1 MKMGKSSSLLLQGTP
16 ASTPV
21 AEAKLDPTRR
31 FLQLWPKI
39 QADLAGVQDV
49 FSQLSP
55 TEVVKERLSKAMK
68 TPAGFPL
75 GKTIQAILNRLPS
88 AIEHMIVVPRLSLV
102 AGSEVVTSRL
112 IATLQ
117 QHYPNGGLCVIGP
130 DEGFKRDANV
140 VPAEVPLVAFNDID
154 ASMDMPSRI
163 TALDRIMI
171 EIRPRVVHSMNSVI
185 AWMCFSK
192 YARFYARDS
201 KLYGNIY
208 SDIRTADGAPAAYF
222 FWKSLP
228 ETIDYMTGIMADNA
242 AIIRRAKDCFGLLAH
257 QMARLHVTPTP
268 VLGMSGN
275 DPARDLQ
282 PYSLGRPK
290 KTLWLSRIAPEK
302 RLDVLQAIAPRC
314 PERVFTIYGAQ
325 FGRPVDLSAL
335 AALPNVEIRGAFN
348 DISDVPAGEFDSYLF
363 TTSAE
368 GMPCTILEIAARGLP
383 VIAPDIGGIGEFV
396 DNETGW
402 LISGPDAIDEY
413 VNALRE
419 IEREPAKAV
428 SRSKNAQRRLL
439 ERHTWECYKR
449 AISNVPGYLA

>member
-242 AIIRRAKDCFGLLAH
+242 TIIRRAKDCFGLLAH

-268 VLGMSGN
+268 VLGMS
-275 DPARDLQ
+275 
-282 PYSLGRPK
+282 
-290 KTLWLSRIAPEK
+290 
-302 RLDVLQAIAPRC
+302 
-314 PERVFTIYGAQ
+314 
-325 FGRPVDLSAL
+325 
-335 AALPNVEIRGAFN
+335 
-348 DISDVPAGEFDSYLF
+348 
-363 TTSAE
+363 
-368 GMPCTILEIAARGLP
+368 
-383 VIAPDIGGIGEFV
+383 
-396 DNETGW
+396 
-402 LISGPDAIDEY
+402 
-413 VNALRE
+413 
-419 IEREPAKAV
+419 
-428 SRSKNAQRRLL
+428 
-439 ERHTWECYKR
+439 
-449 AISNVPGYLA
+449 

>member
-1 MKMGKSSSLLLQGTP
+1 MKMGRWSSLLP
-16 ASTPV
+16 AGQRVSTPV
-21 AEAKLDPTRR
+21 TEAKCGPAER

-55 TEVVKERLSKAMK
+55 TQAVKDRLSNAIK

-75 GKTIQAILNRLPS
+75 GKTIQALLNRLPS
-88 AIEHMIVVPRLSLV
+88 TIEHMIVVPRLSLV
-102 AGSEVVTSRL
+102 GGSEVVTSRL

-140 VPAEVPLVAFNDID
+140 VPAEVPVVSFNDVD
-154 ASMDMPSRI
+154 ASMDMPARV
-163 TALDRIMI
+163 TALDRIVI
-171 EIRPRVVHSMNSVI
+171 ETRPRVVHSMNSLI

-192 YARFYARDS
+192 YARFYSQDS

-228 ETIDYMTGIMADNA
+228 ETIEYMTGVMADNA
-242 AIIRRAKDCFGLLAH
+242 TVIRRAKECFGFLTH
-257 QMARLHVTPTP
+257 QMERLHVAPTP

-275 DPARDLQ
+275 DPATELQ

-302 RLDVLQAIAPRC
+302 RLDVLQAIALRC
-314 PERVFTIYGAQ
+314 PERMFTIYGAQ
-325 FGRPVDLSAL
+325 FGQPVDLSGL
-335 AALPNVEIRGAFN
+335 AELRNVQIRGAFN
-348 DISDVPAGEFDSYLF
+348 DITDVPAGEFDSYLF
-363 TTSAE
+363 TTIAE
-368 GMPCTILEIAARGLP
+368 GMPCTVLEMAVRGLP
-383 VIAPDIGGIGEFV
+383 VIAPDVGGIGEFV

-402 LISGPDAIDEY
+402 LISTPDAIDEY
-413 VNALRE
+413 VSALRE
-419 IEREPAKAV
+419 IERDPAKAV
-428 SRSKNAQRRLL
+428 SRSRNAQCRLL

-449 AISNVPGYLA
+449 AISKVPGYLA